1 MAVDL
6 TLKSVQI
13 TNREA
18 TPRVLN
24 SPQNGGDGVMH
35 EVYGHIASVTAALSI
50 TSIIRLCSIPSNAR
64 VNSVKFHS
72 AAQGAGAFDIGI
84 YQTNSN
90 GGAVVDADLFG
101 SAISCASQVKITEI
115 LEESAEYTIAE
126 MAKPLWEVLGLTAD
140 PHRMYDVCATVAT
153 TDVTTGTGA
162 LGVRVQYSR

>member
-1 MAVDL
+1 MSIVSA
-6 TLKSVQI
+6 
-13 TNREA
+13 
-18 TPRVLN
+18 
-24 SPQNGGDGVMH
+24 NGSLQP
-35 EVYGHIASVTAALSI
+35 YG
-50 TSIIRLCSIPSNAR
+50 
-64 VNSVKFHS
+64 
-72 AAQGAGAFDIGI
+72 
-84 YQTNSN
+84 N

-140 PHRMYDVCATVAT
+140 PHRFYDVCATVVT

>member
-35 EVYGHIASVTAALSI
+35 EVYGHIASVPAALSI
-50 TSIIRLCSIPSNAR
+50 TSVIRLCSIPSNAR
-64 VNSVKFHS
+64 VSSVKLHS
-72 AAQGAGAFDIGI
+72 GAQGAGAFDIGI
-84 YQTNSN
+84 YQTNAN

-126 MAKPLWEVLGLTAD
+126 MAKPLWEVLGLSAD
-140 PHRMYDVCATVAT
+140 PHRSYDVCATVAT